1 MKNLRHIWNLA
12 ALAAVSAIFAG
23 SVAWTYLTAA
33 DAAGQLNALE
43 RMQQARAHALDEA
56 AR

>member
-12 ALAAVSAIFAG
+12 ALAAVSAFFAG

-33 DAAGQLNALE
+33 DAVDQLNTLE